1 RSLIGVPLSAFFPI
15 RSAPI
20 VDQHTECAWSLQQ
33 QILDS
38 EREGDT
44 AHRVANDISV
54 FASSNIPII
63 FHYQFEI
70 TL

>member
-1 RSLIGVPLSAFFPI
+1 VPLSAFFPI
-15 RSAPI
+15 HSAPI

-44 AHRVANDISV
+44 AHSVANDISV
-54 FASSNIPII
+54 FSSSDIPIV
-63 FHYQFEI
+63 FRYQTET